1 MPPATKLSGSTG
13 REEGRQPAWRWMT
26 ATKWLLI
33 VLGLA
38 SSGLMAQD
46 MADARIRVNLWAV
59 LEGAAADPGGSA
71 DYRMPMRVDLND
83 LQMLPGQTTLH
94 PFQGLVYTPPGQPYT
109 GAPWFYPGREGDMYD
124 SQGDILQGDAGYPPT
139 VVDWVLVS
147 LRESPDGQ
155 PVWRAAGFLHRD
167 GHVQFMDAYDP
178 GGISTSLGY
187 WLVLEHRNHLPVMSS
202 GILPVDPVTRTITC
216 DFRSDPGFMFDE
228 YGFSAAASQKAI
240 LTEPL
245 VYALYAGNGDQ
256 ASAPAARTDINL
268 GDRIIWEA
276 DNGAMF
282 YRVGDYN
289 LNGDT
294 NQNDRLVWARNNGTF
309 TTVSF

>member
-1 MPPATKLSGSTG
+1 
-13 REEGRQPAWRWMT
+13 
-26 ATKWLLI
+26 
-33 VLGLA
+33 
-38 SSGLMAQD
+38 
-46 MADARIRVNLWAV
+46 
-59 LEGAAADPGGSA
+59 
-71 DYRMPMRVDLND
+71 
-83 LQMLPGQTTLH
+83 
-94 PFQGLVYTPPGQPYT
+94 
-109 GAPWFYPGREGDMYD
+109 
-124 SQGDILQGDAGYPPT
+124 
-139 VVDWVLVS
+139 
-147 LRESPDGQ
+147 
-155 PVWRAAGFLHRD
+155 
-167 GHVQFMDAYDP
+167 
-178 GGISTSLGY
+178 
-187 WLVLEHRNHLPVMSS
+187 
-202 GILPVDPVTRTITC
+202 
-216 DFRSDPGFMFDE
+216 MFDE